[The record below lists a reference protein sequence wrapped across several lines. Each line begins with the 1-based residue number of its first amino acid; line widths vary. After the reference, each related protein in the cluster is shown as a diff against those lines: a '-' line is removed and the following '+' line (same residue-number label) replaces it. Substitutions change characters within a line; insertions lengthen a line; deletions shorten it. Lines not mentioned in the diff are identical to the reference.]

1 MRAYRFEDLEDLLRQ
16 DWLKRGWT
24 YQEIILACNPV
35 IVCGNKSMSWDNF
48 IRGIEYLLFLKECS
62 VDSIER
68 LTLASVIEHQTKPI
82 DFIPTPDG
90 TSDVTSVIN
99 NTRYWGDPFRIPQ
112 QCNTWR
118 AIFTTWMNLNR
129 PTHWNAKQKRRS
141 VKTAGCRRGEREVG
155 SSFHLYQWWAHL
167 RLRLLGRAC
176 LGCSFLTGIACF
188 VILARSHTNGNTVA
202 GGTLVILGLFLTVF
216 SMIASWFTLKC
227 RVGPVMLFLVG
238 NQSKCTKSK
247 SVPATSVSVYRALRS
262 RIVSRPKDQSY
273 AFHGVL
279 KSLEIELTAPDYAK
293 SVGQVY
299 GDLFK
304 DLLKSGW
311 SLNLLLD
318 AGLPGFEDSPSWTPN
333 WNLASTKDWL
343 DEGYVYEEDKMTMTA
358 TPASRSVHVFND
370 EGTLSIWGSW
380 QGSIVFCS
388 GQLHEVSE
396 IADRKTDATS
406 YLAHLQNI
414 RSLICVISAFRAQS
428 RIVGRDETLSSGIF
442 ELLQAR
448 ISSRIGLEDH
458 KNFDAWYTIMTDT
471 TSASDDLNEQV
482 TMCDSSLAKDSSAM
496 SYYYQICAKLA
507 NKRVLFVTSTGH
519 VGTGSQHIALGD
531 HVYLVSGVTM
541 PLVLRNAQDEQRRIV
556 SPAFVYGMMKGE
568 KWYGSLEG
576 EIKLAQSPFTCIT
589 GLSAGAQESSIL
601 PCCTDTSVCSLHKG
615 KAKIG
620 EPQSTGSSSM
630 AASSRSTAVEEP
642 PEGIQDRLP
651 VITEHKAD
659 EFSAKIGQTLEDH
672 RGRQPEHTDLT
683 DAELQIKMMTDLECI
698 EALEQQKV
706 DRRQRGQRENAE
718 EKQTKR
724 DKHEPVKIEQTL
736 EDYRYKHP
744 EYAELNAE
752 ELQVKM
758 MTDPECIDMLEQ
770 EKWEWQKR
778 REERELEEKQKKSEK
793 HESQNIEQTL
803 EDYRRRLLAYAAMS
817 DEELQIKMM
826 NDSDFIEVLEREK
839 RERKERRAKWRE
851 KEKQKERE
859 EYERDNITSDQFEPG
874 ETTSE
879 PPEQVDAVAFSSRS
893 QHISRS
899 ELEPAVTATEP
910 PDPA

>member
-16 DWLKRGWT
+16 DWLERGWT

-35 IVCGNKSMSWDNF
+35 VVCGNKSMTWDNF
-48 IRGIEYLLFLKECS
+48 IRGIEYLLFLKDCS
-62 VDSIER
+62 EER
-68 LTLASVIEHQTKPI
+68 LSTLASVMEHRARRS
-82 DFIPTPDG
+82 DFIPMPEVTPDM
-90 TSDVTSVIN
+90 TDMINSRDSD
-99 NTRYWGDPFRIPQ
+99 DPFRIPQ

-129 PTHWNAKQKRRS
+129 PTRWNAKQKRRS
-141 VKTAGCRRGEREVG
+141 VKTVGCRCGERETG

-167 RLRLLGRAC
+167 RLRLLGRVC
-176 LGCSFLTGIACF
+176 LGGSFLTGIACF
-188 VILARSHTNGNTVA
+188 IILARIHTTTTTVA
-202 GGTLVILGLFLTVF
+202 GGILEDLGLFLIIF
-216 SMIASWFTLKC
+216 SVIAALLTLTC
-227 RVGPVMLFLVG
+227 HFGLFMLFLVG
-238 NQSKCTKSK
+238 NQSKCTTSK

-293 SVGQVY
+293 SVGQIY
-299 GDLFK
+299 GDLFN

-333 WNLASTKDWL
+333 WNLTSTKDWL

-358 TPASRSVHVFND
+358 TPASRSTHVFND

-396 IADRKTDATS
+396 IAHRKTDATL

-448 ISSRIGLEDH
+448 ISSRIGLEH
-458 KNFDAWYTIMTDT
+458 QKNFDAWYTIMTDA

-576 EIKLAQSPFTCIT
+576 EIKLAQSPFTRIT

-601 PCCTDTSVCSLHKG
+601 PCGTDTSVCSLHKG

-651 VITEHKAD
+651 VITEYKAD
-659 EFSAKIGQTLEDH
+659 EFSAKMGQTLEDY

-683 DAELQIKMMTDLECI
+683 DEELQIKMMTDPECI
-698 EALEQQKV
+698 EALEQQQKV
-706 DRRQRGQRENAE
+706 DRRQRRQRENAE

-744 EYAELNAE
+744 EYAQLNAE

-758 MTDPECIDMLEQ
+758 MIDPECIEMLEQ
-770 EKWEWQKR
+770 ERQKR
-778 REERELEEKQKKSEK
+778 REERELKGKQKKREK

-803 EDYRRRLLAYAAMS
+803 EDYRRRLLAYAALS

-826 NDSDFIEVLEREK
+826 SDPDFIEVLEREK
-839 RERKERRAKWRE
+839 RERKERRAEWRE

-859 EYERDNITSDQFEPG
+859 KYERDNITSDQFEPG
-874 ETTSE
+874 ETN
-879 PPEQVDAVAFSSRS
+879 
-893 QHISRS
+893 I
-899 ELEPAVTATEP
+899 
-910 PDPA
+910 